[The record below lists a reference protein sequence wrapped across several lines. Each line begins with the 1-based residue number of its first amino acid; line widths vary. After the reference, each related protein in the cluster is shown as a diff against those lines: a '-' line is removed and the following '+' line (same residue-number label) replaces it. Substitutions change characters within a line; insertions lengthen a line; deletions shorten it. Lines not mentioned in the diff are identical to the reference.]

1 MDQNN
6 EVTNLLEH
14 DRVQQILESSP
25 LLLRQFSPEE
35 FREFILC
42 GELEEYDAGETI
54 VSEKDDL
61 TNSGWMVAEGSISL
75 FKEDV
80 FIARLQEGDFVG
92 ETFLFK
98 RRAPSHTLVATR
110 PTAVIRFDREPV
122 LNFFN
127 NRPDRLFKV
136 FIVNLIDLQNQKL
149 VYAGKKILYLQ
160 RKLMYQT
167 NSNNDGLFE

>member
-1 MDQNN
+1 MEQQN
-6 EVTNLLEH
+6 EPFNLLEH

-25 LLLRQFSPEE
+25 LLVRQFSPQE
-35 FREFILC
+35 FRNFILC

-61 TNSGWMVAEGSISL
+61 TESGWLIAEGSVSL

-80 FIARLQEGDFVG
+80 FLARLQSGDFIG

-98 RRAPSHTLVATR
+98 RRAPAATLVSTR
-110 PTAVIRFDREPV
+110 PTALIRFDRKPV
-122 LNFFN
+122 LDYFN
-127 NRPDRLFKV
+127 RHPERLFKI
-136 FIVNLIDLQNQKL
+136 FIVNLVDLQNQKL

-160 RKLMYQT
+160 RKLKYQT
-167 NSNNDGLFE
+167 NSNLDNIFE